1 MASDPEQI
9 WLLLVHSSEHD
20 ESCSEKFWR
29 EKKKMSTRT
38 LIMCSCVQNNLIGN
52 YWFWWIYFSW
62 ITQPSSVCD
71 SYTAL
76 KRPSDMYIYMYWMC
90 LWYLDWLVQFSSA
103 GLNGG
108 LYKNNGIARPQH
120 RELYSLLFVRSMWS
134 AVQRR
139 GRGQGLPLIILIQ
152 EVL

>member
-1 MASDPEQI
+1 
-9 WLLLVHSSEHD
+9 
-20 ESCSEKFWR
+20 
-29 EKKKMSTRT
+29 
-38 LIMCSCVQNNLIGN
+38 MCSCVQNNLIGN

-139 GRGQGLPLIILIQ
+139 GRGERPTTYYSYPRSLINRIFLCLTVKLGQIWDTDTHICNSRIKITKF
-152 EVL
+152 E

>member
-1 MASDPEQI
+1 
-9 WLLLVHSSEHD
+9 
-20 ESCSEKFWR
+20 
-29 EKKKMSTRT
+29 
-38 LIMCSCVQNNLIGN
+38 MCSCVQNNLIGN

-108 LYKNNGIARPQH
+108 LYKNYGIARPQH

-139 GRGQGLPLIILIQ
+139 GRGERPTTYYSYPRSLINRIFLCLTVKLGQIWDTDTHICNSRIKITKF
-152 EVL
+152 E